1 MSIFNKFK
9 KSLQKTRTGFTDQL
23 KSVFSNNKGL
33 TEELIDEIFN
43 TRIQFATQQ
52 NTNVAKIKSL
62 KKDYARVL
70 TIKREKTLQAG
81 S

>member
-1 MSIFNKFK
+1 MTAEEIRNLSDEDLDK
-9 KSLQKTRTGFTDQL
+9 KAVD
-23 KSVFSNNKGL
+23 
-33 TEELIDEIFN
+33 LIDEIFN
-43 TRIQFATQQ
+43 IRVQFATQQ
-52 NTNVAKIKSL
+52 NTNVAKIRSL

>member
-1 MSIFNKFK
+1 MTAEEIRNLSDEDLDK
-9 KSLQKTRTGFTDQL
+9 KA
-23 KSVFSNNKGL
+23 
-33 TEELIDEIFN
+33 EELIDEIFN

-52 NTNVAKIKSL
+52 NTNVAKIRSL